1 MKYTVITTF
10 NQAGLKQYG
19 QRMIDTFEQYWPA
32 EVDLVVYAENCKPTV
47 SRANTCVTDL
57 LSDSADLQQFIH
69 RHHNNPLAHGQSTAD
84 RQVDP
89 KKQFRWDAVRFAYK
103 VFSTALAA
111 TTIKT
116 DWLIWLDADTH
127 THSLVPMS
135 GLLAL
140 CPDDSMI
147 SYLGRSE
154 TYHSECGWVAYNLNN
169 SQTQQFIKDF
179 VDMYNKDEIFALD
192 EWHDS
197 YVWDVVRRR
206 YCGANKFYNLNPAPD
221 TKGLAGH
228 PFINSALGL
237 YLDHVKGKRKIA
249 GQSKAKDIAMHL
261 DHPYWK
267 KVLGK

>member
-19 QRMIDTFEQYWPA
+19 QRMISTFEQYWPA

-57 LSDSADLQQFIH
+57 LSDSADLQQFIE
-69 RHHNNPLAHGQSTAD
+69 RHQNNPLAHGQSTSD

-89 KKQFRWDAVRFAYK
+89 KKQFRWDAARFAYK
-103 VFSTALAA
+103 VFSVALAA
-111 TTIKT
+111 ATVKT
-116 DWLIWLDADTH
+116 DWLVWLDADTH
-127 THSLVPMS
+127 THSSVPIAR
-135 GLLAL
+135 LHEL
-140 CPDDSMI
+140 CPVDSMI

-154 TYHSECGWVAYNLNN
+154 MYHSECGWVAYNLTNP
-169 SQTQQFIKDF
+169 QTLQFIKDF
-179 VDMYNKDEIFALD
+179 VDMYNNDEIFKLD

-206 YCGANKFYNLNPAPD
+206 YYGANKFYNLNPAPS
-221 TKGLAGH
+221 TKGMAGH

-237 YLDHVKGKRKIA
+237 YMDHVKGKRKNKGCSFSHEILT
-249 GQSKAKDIAMHL
+249 HH

>member
-19 QRMIDTFEQYWPA
+19 QRMISTFEQYWPA

-57 LSDSADLQQFIH
+57 LSDSAELRQFIE
-69 RHHNNPLAHGQSTAD
+69 RHQNNPLAHGQSTAD

-103 VFSTALAA
+103 VFSIALAA
-111 TTIKT
+111 ATIKT
-116 DWLIWLDADTH
+116 DWLVWLDADTH
-127 THSLVPMS
+127 THSPVPIA
-135 GLLAL
+135 GLNEL
-140 CPDDSMI
+140 CPGDSMI

-154 TYHSECGWVAYNLNN
+154 TYHSECGWVAYNLTNP
-169 SQTQQFIKDF
+169 QTLQFIKDF
-179 VDMYNKDEIFALD
+179 VDMYNSDEIFELD

-206 YCGANKFYNLNPAPD
+206 
-221 TKGLAGH
+221 
-228 PFINSALGL
+228 
-237 YLDHVKGKRKIA
+237 
-249 GQSKAKDIAMHL
+249 
-261 DHPYWK
+261 
-267 KVLGK
+267 

>member
-19 QRMIDTFEQYWPA
+19 QRMISTFEQYWPA

-57 LSDSADLQQFIH
+57 LGDNAELRQFIE
-69 RHHNNPLAHGQSTAD
+69 RHQNNPLAHGQSTPD

-103 VFSTALAA
+103 VFSIALATA
-111 TTIKT
+111 TIKT

-127 THSLVPMS
+127 THSLVPIA
-135 GLLAL
+135 GLNEL
-140 CPDDSMI
+140 CPADSMI

-154 TYHSECGWVAYNLNN
+154 TYHSECGWVAYNLTNP
-169 SQTQQFIKDF
+169 QTRQFIKDF
-179 VDMYNKDEIFALD
+179 VDMYNNDEIFKLD

-197 YVWDVVRRR
+197 YVWDVVRRK
-206 YCGANKFYNLNPAPD
+206 YYGTNKFYNLNPAPG

-237 YLDHVKGKRKIA
+237 YMDHVKGKRKVS